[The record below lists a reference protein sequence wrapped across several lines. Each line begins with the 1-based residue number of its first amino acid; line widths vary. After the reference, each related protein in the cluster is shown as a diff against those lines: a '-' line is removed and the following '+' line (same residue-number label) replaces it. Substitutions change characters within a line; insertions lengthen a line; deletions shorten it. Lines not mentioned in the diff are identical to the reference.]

1 MKIAAAAVH
10 RYCLPLRARWLTA
23 TGAFT
28 QRRGCL
34 LRLDT
39 DDGARAYGDCA
50 PLPAS
55 GTETPAQA
63 ESALRAQA
71 RRLIGRPASDALA
84 ALDNPASRHAP
95 AGRCAIEMALLDLLS
110 QHAGRP
116 LAAYLQDPRQAAGPT
131 ADWRAVPVNAA
142 LGSLGEVTDD
152 AVLAAC
158 DDCFCVLK
166 LKVGVAAVDR
176 EIDRLR
182 QIAGLLPAGVELR
195 LDANRAWTAG
205 AAERFLRSCADLPID
220 MIEEPLAE
228 PRLDQLQALQAST
241 PIAIA
246 VDESTASLDLDQL
259 LRTRTVRR
267 LVIKP
272 TRSGGL
278 LPAIALAQRA
288 ASAGLECIVTSSV
301 DSACGV
307 IAAGHLAAAL
317 DNRREHGLAT
327 SAWLSRDT
335 GVPPTIAAGRLMLPD
350 VSGLGF
356 SPGDGLVFAN
366 LDPC

>member
-1 MKIAAAAVH
+1 MKIAAAALH
-10 RYCLPLRARWLTA
+10 RYCLPLRAGWLTA
-23 TGAFT
+23 AGTLT
-28 QRRGCL
+28 QRRGWL

-50 PLPAS
+50 PLPTS
-55 GTETPAQA
+55 GTETPAEA

-71 RRLIGRPASDALA
+71 RRLIGRQGGDALA
-84 ALDNPASRHAP
+84 ALDKPPRLRAP
-95 AGRCAIEMALLDLLS
+95 AARCAIEMALLDLLS

-116 LAAYLQDPRQAAGPT
+116 LAAYLQGSRQAAGP
-131 ADWRAVPVNAA
+131 APGWRAVPVNAA

-158 DDCFCVLK
+158 GECFRVLK
-166 LKVGVAAVDR
+166 LKVGVAAVAR

-205 AAERFLRSCADLPID
+205 AAERFLRSCGDLPIE

-228 PRLDQLQALQAST
+228 PRLDQLQDLQAST

-246 VDESTASLDLDQL
+246 VDESAASLDLEQL
-259 LRTRTVRR
+259 LRTHTVRR

-278 LPAIALAQRA
+278 LPAITLARRA

-317 DNRREHGLAT
+317 DNRGVHGLAT
-327 SAWLSRDT
+327 SAWLTRDT
-335 GVPPTIAAGRLMLPD
+335 GVPPTITGGRLMLPD
-350 VSGLGF
+350 ASGLGF
-356 SPGDGLVFAN
+356 SPGEEVVFAD
-366 LDPC
+366 LDRC

>member
-1 MKIAAAAVH
+1 MPH
-10 RYCLPLRARWLTA
+10 RRSAPKART
-23 TGAFT
+23 
-28 QRRGCL
+28 RRG
-34 LRLDT
+34 
-39 DDGARAYGDCA
+39 
-50 PLPAS
+50 
-55 GTETPAQA
+55 Q
-63 ESALRAQA
+63 
-71 RRLIGRPASDALA
+71 
-84 ALDNPASRHAP
+84 
-95 AGRCAIEMALLDLLS
+95 
-110 QHAGRP
+110 
-116 LAAYLQDPRQAAGPT
+116 RQT
-131 ADWRAVPVNAA
+131 VNAA

-158 DDCFCVLK
+158 GECFRVLK

-228 PRLDQLQALQAST
+228 PRLDQLQALQASA

-246 VDESTASLDLDQL
+246 VDESTASLDLDHL

-272 TRSGGL
+272 ARSGGL
-278 LPAIALAQRA
+278 LPAIALARGA
-288 ASAGLECIVTSSV
+288 ASAGLECIVTSSI
-301 DSACGV
+301 DSACDV